1 LKRRS
6 FEMSLNFSIIKSSL
20 KVAAL
25 CGVGL
30 TSGGL
35 MFHASADQWDK
46 MTLLTIDQPIQVNNT
61 VLEPGKYMF
70 KLANSDRHIVQIFT
84 SDRSHLI
91 DTILAIPDYRLQV
104 TSDPKFTFWETPTGK
119 VSALKEWF
127 YPGDNYG
134 QEFRYPK
141 NLRALNT
148 SVATPVPAPAGPPA
162 VIETAPQPAPPP
174 PPVPVAAAPAPAP
187 VQNEPVE
194 VAQATPPPP
203 PAPQAEPPAP
213 PAPAPAELPK
223 TASPFPLIGLGGTF
237 SLALFGLLR
246 LKLLLA

>member
-1 LKRRS
+1 MNLH
-6 FEMSLNFSIIKSSL
+6 FSKSWL
-20 KVAAL
+20 KVATL

-30 TSGGL
+30 ASGTL

-46 MTLLTIDQPIQVNNT
+46 MTLLTIDQPIQVTNT

-91 DTILAIPDYRLQV
+91 DTIFAIPDYRLQV
-104 TSDPKFTFWETPTGK
+104 TGDPKFTFWETPTGK

-148 SVATPVPAPAGPPA
+148 SEATPAPAPAGPPK
-162 VIETAPQPAPPP
+162 VIETAPQEAPPP
-174 PPVPVAAAPAPAP
+174 PAPVAAAPAPAP

-203 PAPQAEPPAP
+203 PPAPQAEPPA

-223 TASPFPLIGLGGTF
+223 TASPFPLIGFGGTF

-246 LKLLLA
+246 LKRLLS